1 MFNWFKKIREYVSNN
16 PYEDDRAFIKFYSD
30 AQYEIHGTFTYED
43 IIDNQLWLILPTN
56 VIKEVVMKMT
66 AEDKGKLAQFSNDR
80 IKESQKQNKEP
91 YVSAINAYR
100 NSTNEVR

>member
-1 MFNWFKKIREYVSNN
+1 MLNWFKKKDN
-16 PYEDDRAFIKFYSD
+16 RAFIKFYGN
-30 AQYEIHGTFTYED
+30 AEYEIHGVFTYSD

-56 VIKEVVMKMT
+56 VIEEVVLRMT